1 MTQIVFYLLIKPLSY
16 LPIRILYIF
25 SDLIAFLFGR
35 LFKYRHKVIYTNVR
49 NSFPDYSEEQVNEI
63 VRKFYSHMADLVFE
77 SIKLFSISKEK
88 VISRCKI
95 RNPEVINELYDQ
107 GKHVIIV
114 GGHYNNWEMLA
125 VALDS
130 QVKHNV
136 VGIYR
141 PLTNKFFDKKFAASR
156 SKYGTGLVH
165 VKKVGSYF
173 KNLDKPLKATV
184 FGADQSPGRIRPNT
198 YWTTFM
204 NQDTAVMFGTEK
216 YATEYN
222 IPVIY
227 VSIDKVRRG
236 HYEMEFS
243 VIDLNPV
250 NSKYTEITEAHTRL
264 LEKQIFSNPEYYLWS
279 HKRWKHKPPVNQ

>member
-1 MTQIVFYLLIKPLSY
+1 MGVLYFLSD
-16 LPIRILYIF
+16 IT
-25 SDLIAFLFGR
+25 AFIFGR
-35 LFKYRHKVIYTNVR
+35 LAKYRQKVIYNNAR
-49 NSFPDYSEEQVNEI
+49 NSFPDYSEKQVREI
-63 VRKFYSHMADLVFE
+63 VKKFYSHMADLIFE
-77 SIKLFSISKEK
+77 SIKLFSISRDQ

-95 RNPEVINELYDQ
+95 RNPEVLDELYDQ

-130 QVKHNV
+130 QVKHNI

-165 VKKVGSYF
+165 VKKVGKYF
-173 KNLDKPLKATV
+173 QNLDKSLKATV
-184 FGADQSPGRIRPNT
+184 FGADQSPGTIRPNT

-204 NQDTAVMFGTEK
+204 NQETAVMFGTEK

-222 IPVIY
+222 LPVIY
-227 VSIDKVRRG
+227 VSIDKIKRG
-236 HYEMEFS
+236 YYEMEFS
-243 VIDLNPV
+243 VLNLNPKE
-250 NSKYTEITEAHTRL
+250 SAYTEITEAHTRR
-264 LEKQIFSNPEYYLWS
+264 LEEQILKNPEFYLWS
-279 HKRWKHKPPVNQ
+279 HKRWKHKRQPDQ